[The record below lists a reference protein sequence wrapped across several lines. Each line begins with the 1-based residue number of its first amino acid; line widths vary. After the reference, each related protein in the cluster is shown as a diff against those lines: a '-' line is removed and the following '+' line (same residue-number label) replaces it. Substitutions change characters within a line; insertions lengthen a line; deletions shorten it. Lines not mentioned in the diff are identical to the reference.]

1 MAGRNPIV
9 VPSIDDALGL
19 LEDFE
24 GAESFIVSPLSDK
37 SGGGRPSWHVLRLD
51 EDGEPSG
58 WVRESEAEAEGKED
72 VAFQVP
78 NVDMKADDLPALP
91 RSKANLWLFVFCDN
105 NGEKMEPRIVIDP
118 SADTSRQSQRRQ
130 RAETPKRPPEA
141 APAQT
146 PPALPL
152 PEAGI
157 LRALEIQSRA
167 NQQMMMQVQQLLAT
181 VTGSVEQ
188 LGKGHAHLGALLT
201 DNLLRSE
208 QRAEKAE
215 ELRDKT
221 LLENDKLANA
231 LVEARSSGQGW
242 LAFKDIYAGKPELLH
257 EGLRDFAGGV
267 VGALRTVLTAAEQ
280 TE

>member
-51 EDGEPSG
+51 DTGEPTG
-58 WVRESEAEAEGKED
+58 WIRETEAEGKEN
-72 VAFQVP
+72 VNFRVP
-78 NVDMKADDLPALP
+78 TIDMKADDLPPLP
-91 RSKANLWLFVFCDN
+91 LSKANLWLFVFGDKNC
-105 NGEKMEPRIVIDP
+105 EKMEPRIIIDP
-118 SADTSRQSQRRQ
+118 SGDPSRQSHRIKRR
-130 RAETPKRPPEA
+130 ETPKHPTEA
-141 APAQT
+141 APPAQT
-146 PPALPL
+146 ATAATL

-167 NQQMMMQVQQLLAT
+167 NQQMMLQVQQLLAT

-221 LLENDKLANA
+221 LLENDKLASA

-257 EGLRDFAGGV
+257 EGLRDFAGGI
-267 VGALRTVLTAAEQ
+267 VGALRTVLTAAEKS
-280 TE
+280 E